1 MRYASY
7 THKGNIRELNEDS
20 LYIPDIRD
28 EKAPAFFMAVADGM
42 GGHRAGEVASAIA
55 IKSMVNQLQDA
66 CVREQAQTEPFAFL
80 ESCIAKT
87 NQKIYM
93 LSKTGLKFAGM
104 GTTLTAAVC
113 LPQAVYV
120 AHLGDSRAYFLHAHT
135 LTQIT
140 RDHTMVQEMV
150 ENGAIRPED
159 APWHPYRHII
169 TRALGIAKT
178 QQIDTYQAPWERGD
192 RVLLCS
198 DGLTTHLSD
207 EEIGQMLGDEEMTLD
222 AICHTM
228 VDLALT
234 RGGTDN
240 VSVCIAE
247 HDGGEAAC

>member
-20 LYIPDIRD
+20 LYVPDVRD

-55 IKSMVNQLQDA
+55 IKSMVNQLQDP
-66 CVREQAQTEPFAFL
+66 CVREQAEKEPLVFL

-113 LPQAVYV
+113 LSETVYV
-120 AHLGDSRAYFLHAHT
+120 AHVGDSRAYLSHGQN

-140 RDHTMVQEMV
+140 HDHTMVQEMV

-178 QQIDTYQAPWERGD
+178 QQIDTR
-192 RVLLCS
+192 CS
-198 DGLTTHLSD
+198 PRWQDGSKP
-207 EEIGQMLGDEEMTLD
+207 
-222 AICHTM
+222 
-228 VDLALT
+228 
-234 RGGTDN
+234 
-240 VSVCIAE
+240 
-247 HDGGEAAC
+247 